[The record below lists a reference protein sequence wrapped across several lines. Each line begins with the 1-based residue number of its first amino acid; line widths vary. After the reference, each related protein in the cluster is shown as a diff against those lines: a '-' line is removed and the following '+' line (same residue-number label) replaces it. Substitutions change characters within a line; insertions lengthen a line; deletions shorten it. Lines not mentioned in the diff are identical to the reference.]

1 MNKRTGE
8 IRKIEDWPKEFVE
21 KMDKLQEVQ
30 ENLER
35 LETEDKGIELTKAT
49 KTYIESLL
57 TGPTRPI
64 IIPVSSDSLSRETL
78 KQLREN
84 KKGFITKNTTC
95 PCGSGKK
102 FKRCCMV
109 L

>member
-1 MNKRTGE
+1 MEN
-8 IRKIEDWPKEFVE
+8 PSKEFVE
-21 KMDKLQEVQ
+21 KMDKLQKVQ

-35 LETEDKGIELTKAT
+35 LETEDENIKLTKAT

-64 IIPVSSDSLSRETL
+64 IIPVSGDSLSRETL

-84 KKGFITKNTTC
+84 KKGFITKNTKC

-102 FKRCCMV
+102 FKRCCMIA
-109 L
+109 